1 MGLTT
6 SIVGACC
13 LVVGAGIGGGAVAY
27 HNHRQREKE
36 RKQYEDYI
44 NSLRDLNLQ
53 NANITA
59 TMKSDY
65 RW

>member
-27 HNHRQREKE
+27 QNHWQREKE
-36 RKQYEDYI
+36 RKRFEDYI

>member
-36 RKQYEDYI
+36 RKQFEDYI

-65 RW
+65 R